1 MSNVPAGWENRNNEM
16 SEHDM
21 KLGGAA
27 ATKFA
32 NKSLAANA
40 YGENPSGTYKTSD
53 QVREFYFQK
62 THRDGLGDGIEQQP
76 QAAAGDSLPAGWGAR
91 QKERDVQAQQFE
103 IVDARNPTTT
113 TSGGGSDVASSA
125 EVALVQ
131 VATHTL
137 NTLAA
142 TLEQHPTKIPLKDR
156 HAFAEAMKRA
166 MDAMAKSA

>member
-1 MSNVPAGWENRNNEM
+1 M

-53 QVREFYFQK
+53 QVREFYSTK
-62 THRDGLGDGIEQQP
+62 TGDNNTS
-76 QAAAGDSLPAGWGAR
+76 SLPAGWGAR

-103 IVDARNPTTT
+103 IAAARDPTNT
-113 TSGGGSDVASSA
+113 TSGGGSDSDVASSA
-125 EVALVQ
+125 ELALVQ
-131 VATHTL
+131 VTTHTL
-137 NTLAA
+137 NTVAA
-142 TLEQHPTKIPLKDR
+142 TLEQHPAKIPMKDR
-156 HAFAEAMKRA
+156 QAFAEAMKRA
-166 MDAMAKSA
+166 MNAMAKSA